1 MIRPAWISDIYYVC
15 WRDMKRFVS
24 QKPRILL
31 TLVQPL
37 IWLVLMGNMM
47 SGMTNNAHGFRM
59 LGARNYIDFM
69 TPGIMIMT
77 ALFSGTFCGF
87 SLVWDRR
94 FGFLHKMLAAPISR
108 MAIPVGKMTA
118 TCLQIT
124 LQVVI
129 IGVIALGM
137 GVTFASG
144 VLGFMLIA
152 LIAGIFSFAMA
163 GVSLSIAIYFKTLE
177 GVHPILNFISMPLM
191 FTSNAI
197 FPESA
202 MPGWM
207 KMVSH
212 WNPLTY
218 AITPMRALILE
229 GWVLDKILPGLLI
242 SFVFAFVMV
251 LVATLQFRRS
261 IA

>member
-1 MIRPAWISDIYYVC
+1 MIRPAWLSDIYYVC
-15 WRDMKRFVS
+15 WRDMKRFLS
-24 QKPRILL
+24 QKPRILM
-31 TLVQPL
+31 TLIQPL
-37 IWLVLMGNMM
+37 IWLMLMGSMM
-47 SGMTNNAHGFRM
+47 AGMTNNPYGVRM
-59 LGARNYIDFM
+59 LGVARYIDFM

-94 FGFLHKMLAAPISR
+94 FGFLYKMLAAPINR

-118 TCLQIT
+118 TSLQIT
-124 LQVVI
+124 LQVII
-129 IGVIALGM
+129 IGVIAFGM

-152 LIAGIFSFAMA
+152 VIAAIFSFAIA

-177 GVHPILNFISMPLM
+177 GVHPILNFITMPLM

-197 FPESA
+197 FPKAA
-202 MPGWM
+202 MPDWM
-207 KMVSH
+207 KIVSD
-212 WNPLTY
+212 WNPLTH
-218 AITPMRALILE
+218 AITPMRTLMVE
-229 GWVLDKILPGLLI
+229 GWVWDRILPGLFI
-242 SFVFAFVMV
+242 TFVFALVMV
-251 LVATLQFRRS
+251 LVSSSQFRRS

>member
-1 MIRPAWISDIYYVC
+1 
-15 WRDMKRFVS
+15 
-24 QKPRILL
+24 
-31 TLVQPL
+31 
-37 IWLVLMGNMM
+37 
-47 SGMTNNAHGFRM
+47 
-59 LGARNYIDFM
+59 
-69 TPGIMIMT
+69 
-77 ALFSGTFCGF
+77 
-87 SLVWDRR
+87 
-94 FGFLHKMLAAPISR
+94 
-108 MAIPVGKMTA
+108 
-118 TCLQIT
+118 
-124 LQVVI
+124 
-129 IGVIALGM
+129 LGM

-144 VLGFMLIA
+144 VLGFLLIA

-242 SFVFAFVMV
+242 SFVFAFAMV